1 MRERVYRF
9 DNLKLLLIV
18 LVVFGHI
25 LSFVPNSLDK
35 YTYIY
40 TFHMPC
46 FIFITGY
53 FAKFD
58 RWNIILRLVYPY
70 VLFQTLYNYFEIKEM
85 LNTNYRHTYVIPYW
99 IMWYLLT
106 IIIYYIMLPL
116 FDDEKY
122 TNRILLFAGALIGAI
137 ILAKDANIGE
147 YFSLA
152 RTLYFLPFFLAGF
165 YIKDTKLYDKLND
178 IPWFFKVIYLL
189 LVALLTDIIL
199 GKNIINHIML
209 YGSTNYQTAG
219 YSPKIKIIIY
229 AMAFAWVIGLVFIM
243 PNIKIPFVTILGKG
257 TLSVYLLHGFV
268 VQLIHRE
275 VLQNRLVLTQGRAF
289 GIAIL
294 LTVIFG
300 NPLVARAFNFI
311 CTGEWIKKT
320 AAHIKK

>member
-1 MRERVYRF
+1 MKERVYRF
-9 DNLKLLLIV
+9 DNLKLLLII
-18 LVVFGHI
+18 LVVFGHN
-25 LSFVPNSLDK
+25 LAFVPYSHET
-35 YTYIY
+35 YIYIY

-58 RWNIILRLVYPY
+58 RWNIILKLVYPY
-70 VLFQTLYNYFEIKEM
+70 VLFQTLYNYFEIKEI
-85 LNTNYRHTYVIPYW
+85 NANYQHTYVIPYW

-116 FDDEKY
+116 FDDEKSI
-122 TNRILLFAGALIGAI
+122 NRIVLFAGAFVCAI
-137 ILAKDANIGE
+137 VFAKDAHIGE

-178 IPWFFKVIYLL
+178 IPWFFKAIYLL
-189 LVALLTDIIL
+189 LVKLLTDIVL
-199 GKNIINHIML
+199 GKNIITHIML

-243 PNIKIPFVTILGKG
+243 PDIKIPFVTIFGKG
-257 TLSVYLLHGFV
+257 TLSVYLLHGFIIK
-268 VQLIHRE
+268 LIQTE
-275 VLQNRLVLTQGRAF
+275 IFPNGLVITQGKAF
-289 GIAIL
+289 VLSVLMVVIL
-294 LTVIFG
+294 G
-300 NPLVARAFNFI
+300 NPLVSRVFNFI

-320 AAHIKK
+320 VAFIKK